1 MVIGGLTISGPGA
14 ADSGKTRFNV
24 KRIMCNRLAS
34 TVLKI
39 LDFRVAVIAQM
50 RDSAPIK
57 RPLLRRSLTT
67 LLRGAPTTKVI
78 DTLPNNSR
86 LQLCADVSIA
96 IAYCDIMW

>member
-1 MVIGGLTISGPGA
+1 MVIGGLTTSGSGA
-14 ADSGKTRFNV
+14 ADSGKTRFNI
-24 KRIMCNRLAS
+24 KRVMCNRLAS

-39 LDFRVAVIAQM
+39 LDSHAAVIAQM
-50 RDSAPIK
+50 RDSVPIK
-57 RPLLRRSLTT
+57 RPLLRRSLAT
-67 LLRGAPTTKVI
+67 LLWEAPTTKVI